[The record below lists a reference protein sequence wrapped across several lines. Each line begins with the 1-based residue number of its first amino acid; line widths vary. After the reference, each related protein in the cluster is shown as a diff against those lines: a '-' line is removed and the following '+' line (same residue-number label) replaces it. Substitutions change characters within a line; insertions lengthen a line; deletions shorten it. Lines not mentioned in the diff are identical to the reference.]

1 MPNPNKNIP
10 YTYYQDIQI
19 PDVDLQGQLQN
30 LFATGN
36 YQLAIN
42 ILNQNPQL
50 DTKAYVANVINQIV
64 TGVSWLE
71 SQYDNKTT
79 VYMSQLAT
87 QYQTLINQFIN
98 KSNWSAQGVYDQ
110 FNFVVYNNLVY
121 MALQDDVPVGTE
133 PTDTTYWLELGLR
146 GEQGVPGV
154 DTTMKFSWD
163 NTVTYQPN
171 DIVVY
176 NGNMYVALLTN
187 TGVNPSGANA
197 SQYWMLFISIDRGEI
212 YVGNTAPAN
221 PVNDTV
227 WFKTDV
233 DVSNTAAGTVQYGT
247 FQRYI
252 ASSGTWDAMYPD
264 VLFTEISNRG
274 NYRNSLV
281 ALNFSVT
288 SATFR
293 SGWKY
298 TYAGLKTNSLVNIL
312 PNGNLNT
319 NQATVYNNLTIS
331 ISGTTITV
339 KGTST
344 VNVTVPIRLLII

>member
-19 PDVDLQGQLQN
+19 PNVDLQGQLQN

-87 QYQTLINQFIN
+87 QYQTLIDQFIN
-98 KSNWSAQGVYDQ
+98 KANWSAQGVYDQ
-110 FNFVVYNNLVY
+110 FNFVEYNNLVY

-154 DTTMKFSWD
+154 NTTMKFSWD

-176 NGNMYVALLTN
+176 DGNMYVALLTN

-197 SQYWMLFISIDRGEI
+197 SQYWMLFIGIERGEI
-212 YVGNTAPAN
+212 YVGSTAPAN

-227 WFKTDV
+227 WIRTPV
-233 DVSNTAAGTVQYGT
+233 DVSTVQAGTNVVGT
-247 FQRYI
+247 FVRYV
-252 ASSGTWDAMYPD
+252 ATSGTWEEMWPNVYYTW
-264 VLFTEISNRG
+264 VGGYEL
-274 NYRNSLV
+274 YRTKLV
-281 ALNFSVT
+281 ALNFSIT
-288 SATFR
+288 ALPWS
-293 SGWKY
+293 Y
-298 TYAGLKTNSLVNIL
+298 TYSNLGTNSLVNII
-312 PNGNLNT
+312 PNGNLNAT
-319 NQATVYNNLTIS
+319 QANIYNNMSIS
-331 ISGTTITV
+331 ISGTTITLT
-339 KGTST
+339 GTVGVST
-344 VNVTVPIRLLII
+344 ALPIRMLII